1 MKPTKSRGNLVRLG
15 IAAAAIAMAIPTSA
29 SAQRGPGARGGFAN
43 NPGIRLW
50 TELDQRFDG
59 FTDHLSLSEEQTG
72 QVTALVDDFR
82 DKNKNVL
89 GRFQTMMAEMRSR
102 MGGGAR
108 RGGRRGWRQPPG
120 QPSGHAGTSRPH
132 AATRPR
138 LRDAAHGHQRGS
150 RRRAGEEHDPAAGAA
165 AAGGLTALPATRPS
179 SSSAVPHTART
190 TSSGRAGCA

>member
-1 MKPTKSRGNLVRLG
+1 MKPTKSRGNLVRIG

-102 MGGGAR
+102 MGGGAAGGAR
-108 RGGRRGWRQPPG
+108 RGGGGGGGNRQG
-120 QPSGHAGTSRPH
+120 NRQGMRE
-132 AATRPR
+132 
-138 LRDAAHGHQRGS
+138 LR
-150 RRRAGEEHDPAAGAA
+150 
-165 AAGGLTALPATRPS
+165 ALMQQLGPVFETLHTDI
-179 SSSAVPHTART
+179 SAVLDEEQVKSMTQLLERQRP
-190 TSSGRAGCA
+190 GG

>member
-102 MGGGAR
+102 MGGGAAGGAR
-108 RGGRRGWRQPPG
+108 RGGGGGAGNRQG
-120 QPSGHAGTSRPH
+120 MQGF
-132 AATRPR
+132 
-138 LRDAAHGHQRGS
+138 RDLMQQLGPVFETLHT
-150 RRRAGEEHDPAAGAA
+150 DI
-165 AAGGLTALPATRPS
+165 
-179 SSSAVPHTART
+179 SAVLDEEQVKSMTQLLERQRP
-190 TSSGRAGCA
+190 GG